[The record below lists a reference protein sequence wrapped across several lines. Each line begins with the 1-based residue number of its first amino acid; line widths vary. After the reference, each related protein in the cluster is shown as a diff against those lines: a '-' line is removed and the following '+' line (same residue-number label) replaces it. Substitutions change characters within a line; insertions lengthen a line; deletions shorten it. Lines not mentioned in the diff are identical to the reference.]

1 MRVWLGVLNAY
12 GSVRWSIE
20 VDIKSVI
27 APKFENNV
35 ILASTERLIMNT
47 RPKIPANARNLNVC
61 IIVPTGPG
69 KTHFWRTPSCSK
81 LIPRMSLS
89 IQNPASSP
97 KGTFCKGRV

>member
-47 RPKIPANARNLNVC
+47 PAQDSGQRPQPERLYHRPNR
-61 IIVPTGPG
+61 PG
-69 KTHFWRTPSCSK
+69 
-81 LIPRMSLS
+81 
-89 IQNPASSP
+89 
-97 KGTFCKGRV
+97 